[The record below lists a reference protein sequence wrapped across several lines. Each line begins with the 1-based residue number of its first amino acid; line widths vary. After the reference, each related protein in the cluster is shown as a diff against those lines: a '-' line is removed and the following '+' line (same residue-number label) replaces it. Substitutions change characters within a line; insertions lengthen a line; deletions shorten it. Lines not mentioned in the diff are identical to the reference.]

1 LGAYRGLILLM
12 KTVLPASAASA
23 LGLAVVGDEIELT
36 VSAVNP
42 DGSVEVE
49 SYADTPAED
58 AATSSEPPKAI
69 GPADLPMP
77 PMTYA

>member
-1 LGAYRGLILLM
+1 MVPM

-23 LGLAVVGDEIELT
+23 LGLAVVGDEIELSVT
-36 VSAVNP
+36 AVNP

-58 AATSSEPPKAI
+58 AAASAAPANAI